1 MPNPKPSERITE
13 ALEEAMKDGAFPASY
28 ATARICTIFDETYE
42 ELAALRKEVEELK
55 KSKIN
60 PNRFCFVEG
69 CKDTELHAHAMPL

>member
-1 MPNPKPSERITE
+1 MPNPKKPSFEIDQQLLLNDSPE
-13 ALEEAMKDGAFPASY
+13 MVLLY
-28 ATARICTIFDETYE
+28 AIRAIGSILDEQHE